1 MSKKPKL
8 LVILL
13 CCVAALLVVAVVGI
27 HIYNNADHG
36 KTMNDATVT
45 DYNVAITEAARSYGS
60 IGEQEFIL
68 IDTVSKELG
77 KNTDITFRVYQLPD
91 GGDWTAYQNY
101 KVSDVPSDFAPDYV
115 GHGTARLLEG
125 SLEKIVVNV
134 MYVK

>member
-1 MSKKPKL
+1 MKKTRIYIL
-8 LVILL
+8 IIALILL
-13 CCVAALLVVAVVGI
+13 ALTGFLVGRY
-27 HIYNNADHG
+27 IYNHIDHG
-36 KTMNDATVT
+36 KTLSDASIA

-60 IGEQEFIL
+60 IGKNEFIL

-91 GGDWTAYQNY
+91 GEDWTAYHGW
-101 KVSDVPSDFAPDYV
+101 KVSDVPAGFAPDYM
-115 GHGTARLLEG
+115 GRGTARLLQG